1 MRVMILGD
9 SPTLSTGFGRVN
21 ARVVRRLQNNGHEV
35 ASVAG
40 LAKSPIA
47 EDAMGV
53 KHYMPSNPKGDIMGL
68 RDIASAVE
76 DFRPDVL
83 YMTADPG
90 SVTAIAMASPKMPAF
105 VYTPIEGEPI
115 PNYDWRQVL
124 KTLHAATVTEYGA
137 TVAKNELDID
147 MPWYYHGVDHDTFN
161 VTGIRD
167 DVRKN
172 LGWDDKFVITCV
184 STNVRRKQLPRLIE
198 AFSRIVHRYKRDDAI
213 LYLHTVPFQHY
224 WLEGWNLSEI
234 AEMYGVKNKVFFH
247 PMMVRQNDSAPL
259 RTDDPTMPGLVEMYN
274 ISDLFVL
281 PSQVEGFGLPLAEA
295 MACGVPVLATQY
307 AAGYEVI
314 GKAGKGIPVKD
325 WEVHKSGTVYA
336 NVDVDA
342 LTKMILKLM
351 RNPKELEKMR
361 QRGLE
366 RARDFNW
373 EPFEDDLEKNLEG
386 AIDAFE
392 TSSSETEEENQGQ
405 LYDWK
410 KAQEEVGIRT

>member
-1 MRVMILGD
+1 
-9 SPTLSTGFGRVN
+9 
-21 ARVVRRLQNNGHEV
+21 
-35 ASVAG
+35 
-40 LAKSPIA
+40 
-47 EDAMGV
+47 MGI

-68 RDIASAVE
+68 RDIQKAVN

-90 SVTAIAMASPKMPAF
+90 SVVAIAMGAPRMPAF
-105 VYTPIEGEPI
+105 IYTPIEGEPI
-115 PNYDWRQVL
+115 TNFDWRAAL
-124 KTLHAATVTEYGA
+124 KTLHAATVTQYGA
-137 TVAKNELDID
+137 DVAKKELGID
-147 MPWYYHGVDHDTFN
+147 MPWYYHGVDHEKFN
-161 VTGIRD
+161 VSGIRD
-167 DVRKN
+167 VTRQN
-172 LGWDDKFVITCV
+172 LGWEDKFVITSV
-184 STNVRRKQLPRLIE
+184 ATNVRRKQLPRLIE
-198 AFSRIVHRYKRDDAI
+198 AFAQIVHRYKRDDAI
-213 LYLHTVPFQHY
+213 LYLHTVPFQNY
-224 WLEGWNLSEI
+224 WLEGWNLTEI
-234 AEMYGVKNKVFFH
+234 ASMYGVREKVYFH
-247 PMMVRQNDSAPL
+247 PQMVKQNDSAPL

-307 AAGYEVI
+307 AAGAEVI
-314 GKAGKGIPVKD
+314 KGAGKGLPVRD

-342 LTKMILKLM
+342 MAKMILKLM

-386 AIDAFE
+386 AINAFE
-392 TSSSETEEENQGQ
+392 ESSSETEEENQGQ